1 MFMYMDY
8 SRNFDFDLYSESILH
23 INTHTPVRFPGLVVL
38 HDFSAFSSFSIRS
51 SRGSTVEEQ
60 PEVKMIAQTAMEK
73 RHSYD
78 ILQSVSS
85 NNNCSLYH
93 CARFR
98 HLQAL
103 YYR

>member
-1 MFMYMDY
+1 MYMDY
-8 SRNFDFDLYSESILH
+8 SRNFDFGSYSESILN

-38 HDFSAFSSFSIRS
+38 HVFSAFSSLAIRS

-60 PEVKMIAQTAMEK
+60 PKVKMIAQMAMEK
-73 RHSYD
+73 RHSCD

-93 CARFR
+93 CA
-98 HLQAL
+98 
-103 YYR
+103 

>member
-1 MFMYMDY
+1 MDY
-8 SRNFDFDLYSESILH
+8 SRNFDFGLYSELILN

-38 HDFSAFSSFSIRS
+38 LVFSAFSSLAICS

-60 PEVKMIAQTAMEK
+60 PEVKMIAQMAMEK
-73 RHSYD
+73 RHSCD

-98 HLQAL
+98 HLHAL